1 MGSSCDCDC
10 LKKEEQGGENKI
22 YLDDYDNDIY
32 TCRECFRVPEI
43 KSIDY
48 DRREITFECPKH
60 GEQHIGIQNYLKQ
73 QKINTKKC
81 ECDES
86 GKISFYCAECKNY
99 FCETCKSKHEHQL
112 NIIDIKEINTKCN
125 NHLKEYKTYCKKC
138 REHFCEDCQDIC
150 VHKKV
155 NFYNPSENEIQ
166 KIKNR
171 IETGELI
178 IKILKIILESYENH
192 KTNYF
197 YSINIKNIAD
207 NDKNE
212 LLLTKLKNLEN
223 KISNYFDSKYKLK
236 INERSKEIKLNQ
248 KELQNYELT
257 LLSVIELKNLEKLSL
272 KDTKIKDIEP
282 IKDMIMPNLKEIDL
296 SSNKIKDVNSFEE
309 ILNKNKEIRCIN
321 LDESEIEKID
331 VFKKLFKEKE
341 LKKLQIVSLDKNRK
355 LIEDDLN
362 EIKGLI
368 NKENEC
374 TLIYKLGKDNEK
386 HFFGSEFIHT
396 NQYNIKLEING
407 EKMTYDEF
415 NNYKID
421 YKQDTIEIKL
431 LINKYVTDLKC
442 FFEGCSSLI
451 SIDGISDWNTC
462 DITNL
467 SNFFKDCSLLEKIPD
482 ISNWDTSEVTDM
494 SCMFDGCSSLKE
506 LPDISNWKTHKVEDM
521 QFMFAGCSQLKILP
535 NISKWN
541 FAKVKNIKSIFED
554 CNSLTN
560 KPDII
565 KWNLT
570 RTTSNSYLNPY

>member
-1 MGSSCDCDC
+1 MGCIKTKNDI
-10 LKKEEQGGENKI
+10 GVGEDEIN
-22 YLDDYDNDIY
+22 LDDYDNDIY

-48 DRREITFECPKH
+48 DKREIIFECPKH
-60 GEQHIGIQNYLKQ
+60 GEQHIRLKNYLKKE
-73 QKINTKKC
+73 KINTSKC
-81 ECDES
+81 ECDMS
-86 GKISFYCAECKNY
+86 GKISCYCAECKNY
-99 FCETCKSKHEHQL
+99 FCKTCKDKHEHQL
-112 NIIDIKEINTKCN
+112 KIIDIKEINTKCH

-138 REHFCEDCQDIC
+138 REHFCEDCEDIC
-150 VHKKV
+150 GHNKV
-155 NFYNPSENEIQ
+155 NISEPSDNDIQ
-166 KIKNR
+166 KIKQR
-171 IETGELI
+171 IETGELL
-178 IKILKIILESYENH
+178 IKILKIILESYEKH

-212 LLLTKLKNLEN
+212 ILLAKLKNLEN

-236 INERSKEIKLNQ
+236 INEKSKEININQ
-248 KELQNYELT
+248 KDLQNYELT

-272 KDTKIKDIEP
+272 KDTKITNIDP
-282 IKDMIMPNLKEIDL
+282 IKEMIMPNLKEIDL

-309 ILNKNKEIRCIN
+309 ILKKDKEIRYIN
-321 LDESEIEKID
+321 LDENEIEKID
-331 VFKKLFKEKE
+331 VFKKIFKEKE
-341 LKKLQIVSLDKNRK
+341 LKKLQHVSLDNNKK
-355 LIEDDLN
+355 LIEDDLK

-374 TLIYKLGKDNEK
+374 TLIYKLGEDQEK
-386 HFFGSEFIHT
+386 HFFGSEFIIT
-396 NQYNIKLEING
+396 NKYNIKLVING
-407 EKMTYDEF
+407 KIMTYDDF

-462 DITNL
+462 DIINF
-467 SNFFKDCSLLEKIPD
+467 SNFFKDCSLLKKIPD

-494 SCMFDGCSSLKE
+494 SYMFNGCSSLTE

-521 QFMFAGCSQLKILP
+521 QFMFSGCSQLKILP

-541 FAKVKNIKSIFED
+541 FAKVKNIRSIFKD

-560 KPDII
+560 KPDIRQ
-565 KWNLT
+565 WNLP
-570 RTTSNSYLNPY
+570 RTTSNSYLIPN

>member
-1 MGSSCDCDC
+1 MGCIKTKNDI
-10 LKKEEQGGENKI
+10 GVGEDEIN
-22 YLDDYDNDIY
+22 LDDYDNDIY

-48 DRREITFECPKH
+48 DKREIIFECPKH
-60 GEQHIGIQNYLKQ
+60 GEKHIGLKTYLKQ
-73 QKINTKKC
+73 EKINTSKC
-81 ECDES
+81 ECDMS
-86 GKISFYCAECKNY
+86 GKISCYCTECKNF
-99 FCETCKSKHEHQL
+99 FCETCKDKHEHQL
-112 NIIDIKEINTKCN
+112 KIIDIKEINTKCH

-138 REHFCEDCQDIC
+138 REHFCEDCEDIC
-150 VHKKV
+150 GHNKV
-155 NFYNPSENEIQ
+155 NISEPSDNDIQ
-166 KIKNR
+166 KIKQR
-171 IETGELI
+171 IETGELL
-178 IKILKIILESYENH
+178 IKILKIILESYEKH

-212 LLLTKLKNLEN
+212 ILLAKLKNLEN
-223 KISNYFDSKYKLK
+223 KISKYFDSKYKLK
-236 INERSKEIKLNQ
+236 INEKSKEIKINQ

-257 LLSVIELKNLEKLSL
+257 LLSLIELKNLEKLSL
-272 KDTKIKDIEP
+272 KDTKITNIEP
-282 IKDMIMPNLKEIDL
+282 IKEMIMPNLKEIDL

-309 ILNKNKEIRCIN
+309 ILKKDKEIRYIN
-321 LDESEIEKID
+321 LDENEIEKID
-331 VFKKLFKEKE
+331 VFKKIFKEKE
-341 LKKLQIVSLDKNRK
+341 LKKLQLVSLDNNKK
-355 LIEDDLN
+355 LIEDDLK

-374 TLIYKLGKDNEK
+374 TLIYKLGEDQEK
-386 HFFGSEFIHT
+386 HFFGSEFIIT
-396 NQYNIKLEING
+396 NKYNIKLEING
-407 EKMTYDEF
+407 KIMTYDDF

-451 SIDGISDWNTC
+451 SINGISDWNTC
-462 DITNL
+462 DIINF
-467 SNFFKDCSLLEKIPD
+467 SNFFKDCSLLKKIPD

-494 SCMFDGCSSLKE
+494 SYMFNGCSSLTE

-521 QFMFAGCSQLKILP
+521 QFMFSGCSQLKILP

-541 FAKVKNIKSIFED
+541 FAKVKNIRSIFKD

-560 KPDII
+560 KPDIRQ
-565 KWNLT
+565 WNLP
-570 RTTSNSYLNPY
+570 RTTSNSYLIPN

>member
-1 MGSSCDCDC
+1 MGCIKTKNDI
-10 LKKEEQGGENKI
+10 GVGEDEIN
-22 YLDDYDNDIY
+22 LDDYDNDIY

-48 DRREITFECPKH
+48 DKREIIFECPKH
-60 GEQHIGIQNYLKQ
+60 GEKHIELKTYLKQ
-73 QKINTKKC
+73 EKINTSKC
-81 ECDES
+81 ECDMS
-86 GKISFYCAECKNY
+86 GKISCYCAECKNY
-99 FCETCKSKHEHQL
+99 FCKTCKDKHEHQL
-112 NIIDIKEINTKCN
+112 KIIDIKEINTKCH

-138 REHFCEDCQDIC
+138 REHFCEDCEDIC
-150 VHKKV
+150 GHNKV
-155 NFYNPSENEIQ
+155 NISEPSDNDIQ
-166 KIKNR
+166 KIKQR
-171 IETGELI
+171 IETGELL
-178 IKILKIILESYENH
+178 IKILKIILESYEKH

-197 YSINIKNIAD
+197 YSINIKKIAD

-212 LLLTKLKNLEN
+212 ILLAKLKNLEN

-236 INERSKEIKLNQ
+236 INEKSKEIKINQ
-248 KELQNYELT
+248 KDLQNYELT

-272 KDTKIKDIEP
+272 KDTKITNIDP
-282 IKDMIMPNLKEIDL
+282 IKEMIMPNLKEIDL

-309 ILNKNKEIRCIN
+309 ILKKDKEIRYIN
-321 LDESEIEKID
+321 LDENEIEKID
-331 VFKKLFKEKE
+331 VFKKIFKEKE
-341 LKKLQIVSLDKNRK
+341 LKKLQHVSLDNNKK
-355 LIEDDLN
+355 LIEDDLK

-374 TLIYKLGKDNEK
+374 TLIYKLGEDQEK
-386 HFFGSEFIHT
+386 HFFGSEFIIT
-396 NQYNIKLEING
+396 NKYNIKLEING
-407 EKMTYDEF
+407 KIMTYDDF

-462 DITNL
+462 DIINF
-467 SNFFKDCSLLEKIPD
+467 SNFFKDCSLLKKIPD

-494 SCMFDGCSSLKE
+494 SYMFNGCSSLTE

-521 QFMFAGCSQLKILP
+521 QFMFSGCSQLKILP

-541 FAKVKNIKSIFED
+541 FAKVKNIRSIFKD

-560 KPDII
+560 KPDIRQ
-565 KWNLT
+565 WNLP
-570 RTTSNSYLNPY
+570 RTTSNSYLIPN